1 MEKRRRS
8 PIENEQVETAQCSDE
23 LRFQIVRALPFLR
36 SLDDREILSASAQF
50 REKGYEAGQTIYSAG
65 FPAAHLYLVA
75 AGKVKLIQQTA
86 EGRSVVLDVLGLGEF
101 FGHLSGSNQDR
112 YQHSARA
119 LGPTCALVMSGRD
132 FRRILNKHPAVA
144 IDVLNV
150 VAARLEFAQDTI
162 RSLSSDPV
170 EKRVA
175 SVLLRL
181 GEKFGRRKD
190 VGLLIELP
198 LSREDLADMSGT
210 TTETAS
216 RIVSALHRQGLI
228 RAGRRWIAI
237 VEPARLERVSGI
249 QPR

>member
-1 MEKRRRS
+1 MQKRRRS
-8 PIENEQVETAQCSDE
+8 PVENEQVETCSAE

-36 SLDDREILSASAQF
+36 SLDDREILSASALF
-50 REKGYEAGQTIYSAG
+50 REKGYEAGQTIYSAES
-65 FPAAHLYLVA
+65 PATYLYLVA
-75 AGKVKLIQQTA
+75 AGKVKLIHQSA

-112 YQHSARA
+112 YKHSART

-132 FRRILNKHPAVA
+132 FRRILSRHPAVT

-150 VAARLEFAQDTI
+150 VAARLDFAQDTI
-162 RSLSSDPV
+162 RRLSTDPV

-175 SVLLRL
+175 SALLRL

-190 VGLLIELP
+190 VGLLIELA

-237 VEPARLERVSGI
+237 VEPGRLQRAAGI
-249 QPR
+249 RPR